1 MAALVTGAGGFIGGH
16 LVKKLLE
23 DGEHVVAVDIKP
35 LDEWW
40 QVNGHPHV
48 KILYS
53 TDCGPDHRD
62 ADAMVMHSV
71 MDEVDDIY
79 HLAENMGG
87 IGFIETHRVDC
98 LNSVVAS
105 VNLLKMT
112 NPKQHAVFFSSS
124 ACAYNTTYQRGEML
138 QGDGTPVTELCEF
151 MAWPANPEEG
161 YGLQKLYVEK
171 LMEWH
176 HKEKGLPIRVARFHN
191 SYGPNGSYRDG
202 REKAPAAICRKV
214 AIAEITGKMDID
226 IWGDGSQLRSFM
238 FIDDNIEGIQR
249 IMAASGLYDP
259 INLGSSEMVSVDE
272 LVDYVEYL
280 AFGERALERHY
291 QLDKPKGVA
300 GRNSDNTRIKEN
312 LGWEPSISLM
322 DGLAKTYEW
331 VHAQVARDLAEG
343 TLNG

>member
-1 MAALVTGAGGFIGGH
+1 MTALVTGAGGFIGGH
-16 LVKKLLE
+16 LVKQLLK
-23 DGEHVVAVDIKP
+23 DGEHVIAVDIKP
-35 LDEWW
+35 LSEWW
-40 QVNGHPHV
+40 QVNPEARTV
-48 KILYS
+48 DN
-53 TDCGPDHRD
+53 TDCGPDIRD
-62 ADAMVMHSV
+62 GDAMRM
-71 MDEVDDIY
+71 MRIIEEVDDIY

-98 LNSVVAS
+98 LNSIVAS

-124 ACAYNTTYQRGEML
+124 ACAYNTDAQQLDDVMEGYVDLSE
-138 QGDGTPVTELCEF
+138 D

-176 HKEKGLPIRVARFHN
+176 HRERGLPIRVARFHN
-191 SYGPNGSYRDG
+191 SYGPMGSYRDG

-226 IWGDGSQLRSFM
+226 IWGDGNQLRSFM
-238 FIDDNIEGIQR
+238 YVDDNIEGIQR

-272 LVDYVEYL
+272 LVDYVEFL
-280 AFGERALERHY
+280 AFGGRSLERHY

-312 LGWEPSISLM
+312 LGWEPSITLM
-322 DGLAKTYEW
+322 EGLAKTYEW
-331 VHAQVARDLAEG
+331 VHGQVARDLAEG